1 MPSAAALKWGALAI
15 FIFQNAGVVLLMKL
29 SRNVPGTP
37 YSTRVAVL
45 VQEGVKL
52 LLSMG
57 LYMHE
62 TGGPLEA
69 IRAIRADLR
78 ENAMEW
84 VQLGIPAVLYT
95 VQNNCLFIG
104 LSHLDAAVAHVTYQ
118 TKILFTALFS
128 IALLGKQLGLSQW
141 AGLSSLVLG
150 VISVQ
155 GILSKLLEK
164 YAAEPARGSG
174 MAGGRLLSS
183 PYGAGPKM
191 LFKGHGSKGHPG
203 HPPAVPPP
211 PLLDRQLAAGAG
223 APAAV
228 PPSAHAMGS
237 DVALGIVAMLTAALC
252 TSFASVYFE
261 RMLKGS
267 RKPSLWLRNIQLAI
281 YYEQRLFT
289 PVAVNRLRNIQLAI
303 YCGLVATATVLQE
316 EDAARASEGWL
327 HGFGAYTWATVMMNV
342 AGGLLVAIT
351 IKYADNIVRETAPP
365 TGPNPG
371 WVRYCGGMVLGARV
385 RAGGRDHRLLR
396 RLVRSARH
404 APPLAVGG
412 VCSHAAAPP
421 RRYFLFDFQITPTFV
436 FGVCLVGLAILL
448 YGERGEWRGPR
459 TRHGGGPRVRGQP
472 RCNRRGVAARHTRD
486 YPRLP
491 EITRDYEAWP
501 NHGRLLAASPP
512 PPPPATSATTATS
525 ATSTTSTATPT
536 AASAATPSAVTPTAA
551 SAATSWPASA

>member
-281 YYEQRLFT
+281 Y
-289 PVAVNRLRNIQLAI
+289 
-303 YCGLVATATVLQE
+303 CGLVATATVLQE

-351 IKYADNIVRETAPP
+351 IKYADNIVRGFAQ
-365 TGPNPG
+365 
-371 WVRYCGGMVLGARV
+371 
-385 RAGGRDHRLLR
+385 
-396 RLVRSARH
+396 
-404 APPLAVGG
+404 AVAII
-412 VCSHAAAPP
+412 VSSVAS
-421 RRYFLFDFQITPTFV
+421 YFLFDFQITPTFV

-491 EITRDYEAWP
+491 EIARD
-501 NHGRLLAASPP
+501 
-512 PPPPATSATTATS
+512 
-525 ATSTTSTATPT
+525 
-536 AASAATPSAVTPTAA
+536 
-551 SAATSWPASA
+551 

>member
-95 VQNNCLFIG
+95 VQNNCLFVG

-128 IALLGKQLGLSQW
+128 IALLGKQLGPSQW

-164 YAAEPARGSG
+164 YAAAPARGSG

-211 PLLDRQLAAGAG
+211 PLLAAGAG

-281 YYEQRLFT
+281 Y
-289 PVAVNRLRNIQLAI
+289 
-303 YCGLVATATVLQE
+303 CGLVATATVLQE

-351 IKYADNIVRETAPP
+351 IKYADNIVRGFAQ
-365 TGPNPG
+365 
-371 WVRYCGGMVLGARV
+371 
-385 RAGGRDHRLLR
+385 
-396 RLVRSARH
+396 
-404 APPLAVGG
+404 AVAII
-412 VCSHAAAPP
+412 VSSVASH
-421 RRYFLFDFQITPTFV
+421 FLFDFQITPTFV

-448 YGERGEWRGPR
+448 YGNALPIDCCTSWCPDADAAERKSLVGADSEMKSSSEA
-459 TRHGGGPRVRGQP
+459 HQSSS
-472 RCNRRGVAARHTRD
+472 RD
-486 YPRLP
+486 
-491 EITRDYEAWP
+491 
-501 NHGRLLAASPP
+501 SPP
-512 PPPPATSATTATS
+512 PSRPDQH
-525 ATSTTSTATPT
+525 
-536 AASAATPSAVTPTAA
+536 V
-551 SAATSWPASA
+551 

>member
-95 VQNNCLFIG
+95 VQNNCLFVG

-128 IALLGKQLGLSQW
+128 IALLGKQLGPSQW

-164 YAAEPARGSG
+164 YAAAPARGSG

-211 PLLDRQLAAGAG
+211 PLLAAGAG

-281 YYEQRLFT
+281 Y
-289 PVAVNRLRNIQLAI
+289 
-303 YCGLVATATVLQE
+303 CGLVATATVLQE

-351 IKYADNIVRETAPP
+351 IKYADNIVRGFAQ
-365 TGPNPG
+365 
-371 WVRYCGGMVLGARV
+371 
-385 RAGGRDHRLLR
+385 
-396 RLVRSARH
+396 
-404 APPLAVGG
+404 AVAII
-412 VCSHAAAPP
+412 VSSVAS
-421 RRYFLFDFQITPTFV
+421 YFLFDFQITPTFV

-448 YGERGEWRGPR
+448 YGNALPIDCCTSWCPDADAAERKSLVGADSEMKSSSEA
-459 TRHGGGPRVRGQP
+459 HQSSS
-472 RCNRRGVAARHTRD
+472 RD
-486 YPRLP
+486 
-491 EITRDYEAWP
+491 
-501 NHGRLLAASPP
+501 SPP
-512 PPPPATSATTATS
+512 PSRPDQH
-525 ATSTTSTATPT
+525 
-536 AASAATPSAVTPTAA
+536 V
-551 SAATSWPASA
+551 

>member
-351 IKYADNIVRETAPP
+351 IKYADNIVRGFAQ
-365 TGPNPG
+365 
-371 WVRYCGGMVLGARV
+371 
-385 RAGGRDHRLLR
+385 
-396 RLVRSARH
+396 
-404 APPLAVGG
+404 AVAII
-412 VCSHAAAPP
+412 VSSVAS
-421 RRYFLFDFQITPTFV
+421 YFLFDFQITPTFV

-448 YGERGEWRGPR
+448 YGNALPIDCCTSWCPDADAAERKSLVGADSAEKGSNEA
-459 TRHGGGPRVRGQP
+459 HQSSS
-472 RCNRRGVAARHTRD
+472 RD
-486 YPRLP
+486 
-491 EITRDYEAWP
+491 
-501 NHGRLLAASPP
+501 SPP
-512 PPPPATSATTATS
+512 LSRPDQH
-525 ATSTTSTATPT
+525 
-536 AASAATPSAVTPTAA
+536 V
-551 SAATSWPASA
+551 